1 MNVKTIVVSVLIF
14 VFRMI
19 DLATT
24 KLALKNFEMQEQN
37 IIVKMTSMSM
47 VTFFILDTVLALFLA
62 LLYLYYS
69 KNRFLFSINTSSLKQ
84 YTNMFFFDKSKSKIK
99 DWFVNLNL
107 RKTVVLFGAIV
118 PAFVIT
124 TSTLFSLNNYWVY
137 LFDEGDEL
145 AIKYYLLFNRFY
157 LFDFIIFVFPVL
169 FILVLLVRK
178 VCLEYRLSLKST

>member
-1 MNVKTIVVSVLIF
+1 MNVKAIVVSVIIF

-19 DLATT
+19 DLVTT

-47 VTFFILDTVLALFLA
+47 VTFFILETVLAFFLA

-69 KNRFLFSINTSSLKQ
+69 QNRSLFSINTSSLKE
-84 YTNMFFFDKSKSKIK
+84 YISLYFFDKSKSKMK
-99 DWFVNLNL
+99 DWFISLNL
-107 RKTVVLFGAIV
+107 RKTVVLFGAIT

-145 AIKYYLLFNRFY
+145 AIKYYRLFNRLY
-157 LFDFIIFVFPVL
+157 LFDFIISVFPVL

-178 VCLEYRLSLKST
+178 IRLEYWFSQKAT